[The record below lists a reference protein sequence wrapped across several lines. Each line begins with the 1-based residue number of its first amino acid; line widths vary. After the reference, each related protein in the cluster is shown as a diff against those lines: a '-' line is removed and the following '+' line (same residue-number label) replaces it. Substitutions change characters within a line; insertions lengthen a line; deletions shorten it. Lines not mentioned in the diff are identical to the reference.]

1 MKRIFDSVATALAL
15 IVLSPL
21 LVPIMVILKLTGE
34 GEIFY
39 LQERMGR
46 DGKPFNIVKLAT
58 MLKDSPNLPGGDIT
72 VTGDPRTLPVGRF
85 LRKTKINELPQIWNV
100 LIGEMSLIGPRPL
113 TPRVY
118 DAFPQSY
125 KSAVARVRPGLSGIG
140 SVIFRDEEKL
150 LSGAEDREST
160 YNEVIVPYKGSL
172 ETWYVENQSFWLDI
186 KLILLTVAAI
196 VFPKMNV
203 QRFLQGAP
211 LPPQQHPSSGGTL

>member
-1 MKRIFDSVATALAL
+1 MKRTFDAVATALAL

-46 DGKPFNIVKLAT
+46 DGEPFNIVKFAT

-72 VTGDPRTLPVGRF
+72 VTGDPRTLPVGRV
-85 LRKTKINELPQIWNV
+85 LRKTKINELPQLWNV

-140 SVIFRDEEKL
+140 SVIFRDEETL
-150 LSGAEDREST
+150 LSGAQDRERT
-160 YNEVIVPYKGSL
+160 YNEIIVPYKSSL

-196 VFPKMNV
+196 VLPEMNV

-211 LPPQQHPSSGGTL
+211 LPPQQHPSSGGAL